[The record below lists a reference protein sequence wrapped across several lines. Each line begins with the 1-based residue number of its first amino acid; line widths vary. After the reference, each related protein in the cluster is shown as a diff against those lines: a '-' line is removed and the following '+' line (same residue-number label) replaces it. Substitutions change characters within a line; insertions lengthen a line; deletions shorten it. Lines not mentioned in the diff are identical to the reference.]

1 MFRTTPD
8 IRNQNEINLWLNQI
22 GEALDLTPAQ
32 YKAVEERY
40 TAVANYLASDNS
52 SLKIY
57 KPEIKP
63 QGSFLLG
70 TMIKPIMQDDELD
83 IDLVCRLTGKQASW
97 TQYHLKHAIGD
108 ELKASEVYKRML
120 DEEGNRCWTLLYAES
135 TKFHMDILP
144 AIVGQDHYLLME
156 RSFSALE
163 SRQVDQLSIKITD
176 RRLPNHRTEVSPE
189 FWPKSNPFGYAGWF
203 NDRAALSET
212 KMMSLRE
219 SVESLPEHVAKKEPL
234 KRIVQILKRHRDM
247 MYGGDEDKP
256 ISVIITTLAA
266 KAYQKEANIITAL
279 LNILDRV
286 ESFIEQRPSPQHGQ
300 TIKWIGNPVNDVENF
315 ADKWPDEPAKEDNFY
330 AWLAKAKEDFSILKS
345 GNLAEI
351 ARVLKA
357 VIGTTVINETVRS
370 TGVSRLFS
378 ESVIL
383 KNFDRSLLTVPHR
396 EKVKWP
402 ENLIYN
408 AEVQGS
414 FKQGKKYHSIL
425 TNTVIPKDCY
435 IYFVANT
442 NVPRPFDVYWQVVNT
457 GQEASQS
464 GGLRGGIY
472 PSKTLGVGGLNQREY
487 SSFRGDHWIECFI
500 VKNNIC
506 VARSREF
513 MVSIA

>member
-1 MFRTTPD
+1 MFRVTSDT
-8 IRNQNEINLWLNQI
+8 QNNHEASQWLNKI
-22 GEALDLTPAQ
+22 GEALDLTAAQ

-40 TAVANYLASDNS
+40 TAVANYLS
-52 SLKIY
+52 SESSGLKIY

-83 IDLVCRLTGKQASW
+83 IDLVCRLTGKQDSW
-97 TQYHLKHAIGD
+97 TQYHLKQAIGD
-108 ELKASEVYKRML
+108 ELKASEMYKRML

-144 AIVGQDHYLLME
+144 AIVGQDHYQLME
-156 RSFSALE
+156 RTFSALE
-163 SRQVDQLSIKITD
+163 NRQVDQLAIKITD
-176 RRLPNHRTEVSPE
+176 RRLPNHRTEVHPE

-203 NDRAALSET
+203 NDRAALPAT

-256 ISVIITTLAA
+256 ISIIITTLAA
-266 KAYQKEANIITAL
+266 KAYQKETNIVTAL
-279 LNILDRV
+279 LNILDRMA
-286 ESFIEQRPSPQHGQ
+286 SLIEVRYSQAHTRM
-300 TIKWIGNPVNDVENF
+300 IKWVGNPVNDVENF
-315 ADKWPDEPAKEDNFY
+315 ADKWPDDAGKEDNFY
-330 AWLAKAKEDFSILKS
+330 AWLAKAKEDFSVLAK
-345 GNLAEI
+345 GDLAEI

-357 VIGTTVINETVRS
+357 VIGTNVINETMQS
-370 TGVSRLFS
+370 TGVNRLFS
-378 ESVIL
+378 ESTIV
-383 KNFDRSLLTVPHR
+383 KNFDRSILTVAHR
-396 EKVKWP
+396 EKVRWP
-402 ENLIYN
+402 ENLQYS

-414 FKQGKKYHSIL
+414 YKQGKLNHTIL
-425 TNTVIPKDCY
+425 TNTVIPKDCN

-442 NVPRPFDVYWQVVNT
+442 NVPRPFEVYWQVVNT
-457 GQEASQS
+457 GQEASQL

-472 PSKTLGVGGLNQREY
+472 ASRTLGVGGLNQKEY
-487 SSFRGDHWIECFI
+487 SSFKGNHWIECFI
-500 VKNNIC
+500 VKNGVC

-513 MVSIA
+513 LVTIA

>member
-1 MFRTTPD
+1 MFRIPSD
-8 IRNQNEINLWLNQI
+8 IQNQGQASQWLNKI
-22 GEALDLTPAQ
+22 SEALDLTPAQ

-40 TAVANYLASDNS
+40 TAVANYLS
-52 SLKIY
+52 SESSGLKIY

-97 TQYHLKHAIGD
+97 TQYHLKQAIGD
-108 ELKASEVYKRML
+108 ELKANEMYKRML

-144 AIVGQDHYLLME
+144 AIVGQEHYQLME

-163 SRQVDQLSIKITD
+163 HKQVDQLAIKITD
-176 RRLPNHRTEVSPE
+176 RRLPNHRTEVQPE

-203 NDRAALSET
+203 NDRAALSTT

-219 SVESLPEHVAKKEPL
+219 SVESLPEYVDKKEPL

-247 MYGGDEDKP
+247 MYGGYEDKP
-256 ISVIITTLAA
+256 ISIIITTLAA
-266 KAYQKEANIITAL
+266 KAYQKEENIVTTI
-279 LNILDRV
+279 LNILDRMA
-286 ESFIEQRPSPQHGQ
+286 SFIELRHSTLHGRM
-300 TIKWIGNPVNDVENF
+300 IKWVGNPVNDVENF
-315 ADKWPDEPAKEDNFY
+315 ADKWPDEPLKEENFY
-330 AWLAKAKEDFSILKS
+330 AWLAKAKEDFSVLEN
-345 GNLAEI
+345 GDLAEI

-357 VIGTTVINETVRS
+357 VIGTNVINETMQS
-370 TGVSRLFS
+370 TGVNRLFS
-378 ESVIL
+378 ESSIV
-383 KNFDRSLLTVPHR
+383 KNFDRSILTVSHR
-396 EKVKWP
+396 EEVRWP
-402 ENLIYN
+402 ENLMYR
-408 AEVQGS
+408 AEIQGS
-414 FKQGKKYHSIL
+414 YKHGKEYHTIL
-425 TNTVIPKDCY
+425 TNTLIPKDCY

-464 GGLRGGIY
+464 EGLRGGIY
-472 PSKTLGVGGLNQREY
+472 PSRTLGVGGLNQKEY
-487 SSFRGDHWIECFI
+487 SSFRGNHWIECFI
-500 VKNNIC
+500 VKNNVC

-513 MVSIA
+513 IVAID